1 MQRID
6 IICSQMIILFH
17 IDLFVFGRLL
27 LYLSSGGRRRCESNA
42 RQTLPLFLYK
52 FFSYEEKFARVVILV
67 AAGGGIGILFLA
79 EPSRHRTAFGDGRA
93 HRPAGDGR

>member
-1 MQRID
+1 MPQPENFA
-6 IICSQMIILFH
+6 SLFCP
-17 IDLFVFGRLL
+17 DSYLL
-27 LYLSSGGRRRCESNA
+27 LYLSSGGRRSCENNA
-42 RQTLPLFLYK
+42 RQTLPLFLYN
-52 FFSYEEKFARVVILV
+52 FFSYEEKFACVVILV